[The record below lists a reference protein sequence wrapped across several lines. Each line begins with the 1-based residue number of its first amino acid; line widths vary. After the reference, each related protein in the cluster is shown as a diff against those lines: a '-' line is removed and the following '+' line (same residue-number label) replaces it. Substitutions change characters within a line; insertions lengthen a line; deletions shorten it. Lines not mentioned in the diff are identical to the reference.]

1 MTRPRSLWPREHGAY
16 VQLLVPL
23 LTALGSRVP
32 TFAAALLAVA
42 ACAAFLANEPLLVV
56 LGHRGARMK
65 ARDGDRARTR
75 LAFLVALACATGGGG
90 LTLAGGEASM
100 IAALVAL
107 PCLAVMLLAW
117 RRAEHTFAGEA
128 IAAVAVSGLAAP
140 VAVANGVS
148 PATALW
154 IWGAWSL
161 GFGATVIAVHRVIA
175 RHRHPAGLADLVSAI
190 GMVAAVIAVILL
202 SRASLYPALPLVV
215 LAFGVIL
222 WPPRATRLRALG
234 VAVTVVAATTGACT
248 AIIVA

>member
-23 LTALGSRVP
+23 LTALGSRIP
-32 TFAAALLAVA
+32 TLAAGLLAIA

-75 LAFLVALACATGGGG
+75 LLLLAGLAVATGGSG
-90 LTLAGGEASM
+90 LVLAGHETVLIAAIVAIPCLLIVTLAWRHAEHTLAGE
-100 IAALVAL
+100 
-107 PCLAVMLLAW
+107 
-117 RRAEHTFAGEA
+117 T

-140 VAVANGVS
+140 VAVASGVS
-148 PATALW
+148 PTTALW

-161 GFGATVIAVHRVIA
+161 GFAATVIAVHRVIA
-175 RHRHPAGLADLVSAI
+175 RHRRPVGLADLVSAI
-190 GMVAAVIAVILL
+190 TLAAAVIALL
-202 SRASLYPALPLVV
+202 QTRMYLALPLVV
-215 LAFGVIL
+215 IALGVVV

-234 VAVTVVAATTGACT
+234 VLVTVVAATSGACA
-248 AIIVA
+248 AITVA